1 MQAVGTIGCGLLV
14 RMVKG
19 SPTSRRRKWSFAALF
34 LTPARTNNKSDD
46 TTFTFFCEPKKWCH
60 LLFCGVLIEKSGVIA
75 SNDTGKIQ
83 KKWCHCG
90 SFY

>member
-34 LTPARTNNKSDD
+34 LTPARTNNKSTD
-46 TTFTFFCEPKKWCH
+46 TTFTFFCEPKKWCQ
-60 LLFCGVLIEKSGVIA
+60 LLFCGVLRDKCAVSA
-75 SNDTGKIQ
+75 RALTQ
-83 KKWCHCG
+83 KKWC
-90 SFY
+90 